1 MKMEHIET
9 LIQRYLEGK
18 TSVAEEQE
26 LRMFFQSADVPQELK
41 KYASLFTWQD
51 NGDDIGADLD
61 DIFAQSVSELES
73 KSIVKQPLMG
83 RRIWWSV
90 AACIAVVVSVTLFL
104 NHEDNDTIANRP
116 IAQRSVDKTN
126 HTDAPVAPMD
136 KTKPMME
143 ATKAHSP
150 AGVVEKVVSTAPISH
165 TPETAVPC
173 EDTNSD
179 PQVAYEEAQKALML
193 LSDNLNKGFEAI
205 ENANIS
211 NS

>member
-73 KSIVKQPLMG
+73 EPIVKQPLMG

-173 EDTNSD
+173 EETYSD

>member
-1 MKMEHIET
+1 MEHIET

-61 DIFAQSVSELES
+61 DIFAQSVSELEPEP
-73 KSIVKQPLMG
+73 IVKQPLMG

-173 EDTNSD
+173 EDTYSD
-179 PQVAYEEAQKALML
+179 PQVAYEETQKALML

>member
-1 MKMEHIET
+1 MEHIET

-26 LRMFFQSADVPQELK
+26 LRMFFQSADVSQELK

-73 KSIVKQPLMG
+73 EPIVKQPLMG

-173 EDTNSD
+173 EDTYSD
-179 PQVAYEEAQKALML
+179 SQVAYEEAQKALML

>member
-1 MKMEHIET
+1 MEHTET

-51 NGDDIGADLD
+51 NGDDMGADLD

-73 KSIVKQPLMG
+73 EPIVKRPLMG
-83 RRIWWSV
+83 RRIWWAV
-90 AACIAVVVSVTLFL
+90 AACIAVVASATLFL

-116 IAQRSVDKTN
+116 IAQRSVEKTN
-126 HTDAPVAPMD
+126 HTDAPVAPTD

-143 ATKAHSP
+143 ATKAQSP

-173 EDTNSD
+173 EDTYSD

>member
-51 NGDDIGADLD
+51 NGDDMGADLD

-73 KSIVKQPLMG
+73 EPIVKQPLMG

-126 HTDAPVAPMD
+126 HTDAPVAPID

-173 EDTNSD
+173 EDTYSD
-179 PQVAYEEAQKALML
+179 PQVAYEEAQKAMML

>member
-1 MKMEHIET
+1 MEHIET

-26 LRMFFQSADVPQELK
+26 LRMFFQSADVPQEPK

-73 KSIVKQPLMG
+73 EPIVKQPLMG

-173 EDTNSD
+173 EDTYSD

>member
-73 KSIVKQPLMG
+73 EPIVKQPLMG

-104 NHEDNDTIANRP
+104 NHEDNDTIANRS

-150 AGVVEKVVSTAPISH
+150 AGIVEKVVSTAPISH

-173 EDTNSD
+173 EETYSD

>member
-1 MKMEHIET
+1 MEHIET

-51 NGDDIGADLD
+51 NDDDIGADLD

-73 KSIVKQPLMG
+73 EPIVKQPLMG

-104 NHEDNDTIANRP
+104 NNEDNDTIANRP

-150 AGVVEKVVSTAPISH
+150 AGIVEKVVSTAPISH

-173 EDTNSD
+173 EETYSD

>member
-1 MKMEHIET
+1 MEHIET

-26 LRMFFQSADVPQELK
+26 LRMFFQSAEVPQELK

-51 NGDDIGADLD
+51 NGDDMGADLD

-73 KSIVKQPLMG
+73 EPIVKQPLMG

-116 IAQRSVDKTN
+116 IAQRSFDKTN
-126 HTDAPVAPMD
+126 HTDAPVVPID
-136 KTKPMME
+136 KTKPIME

-173 EDTNSD
+173 EDTYSD

>member
-26 LRMFFQSADVPQELK
+26 LRMFFQSADVPQELN

-51 NGDDIGADLD
+51 NGDDMGADLD

-73 KSIVKQPLMG
+73 EPIVKQPLMG

-90 AACIAVVVSVTLFL
+90 AACIAVVVSTTLLL

-136 KTKPMME
+136 KTKPIME

-173 EDTNSD
+173 EDTYSD

>member
-1 MKMEHIET
+1 MEHIET

-51 NGDDIGADLD
+51 NGDEMGADLD

-73 KSIVKQPLMG
+73 EPIVKQPLMG
-83 RRIWWSV
+83 RRIWWAV
-90 AACIAVVVSVTLFL
+90 AACIAVVASATLFL
-104 NHEDNDTIANRP
+104 NYEDNDTIANRP

-126 HTDAPVAPMD
+126 HTDAPVAPMN

-143 ATKAHSP
+143 ATKAQSP
-150 AGVVEKVVSTAPISH
+150 AGVVEKVVPTASVSH

-173 EDTNSD
+173 EDTYSD

>member
-1 MKMEHIET
+1 
-9 LIQRYLEGK
+9 
-18 TSVAEEQE
+18 
-26 LRMFFQSADVPQELK
+26 MFFQSADVPQELK

-73 KSIVKQPLMG
+73 EPIVKQPLMG

-173 EDTNSD
+173 EDTYSD
-179 PQVAYEEAQKALML
+179 PQVAYEDAQKALML

>member
-1 MKMEHIET
+1 MEHIET

-51 NGDDIGADLD
+51 NGDDMGADLD

-73 KSIVKQPLMG
+73 EPIVKQPLMG

-90 AACIAVVVSVTLFL
+90 AACIAVVVSATLFL

-136 KTKPMME
+136 KTKPIME

-173 EDTNSD
+173 EDTYSD
-179 PQVAYEEAQKALML
+179 PQVACEEAQKALML

>member
-73 KSIVKQPLMG
+73 EPIVKQPLMG

-173 EDTNSD
+173 EDTYSD

>member
-26 LRMFFQSADVPQELK
+26 LRMFFQSADVPQELN

-51 NGDDIGADLD
+51 NGDDMGADLD

-73 KSIVKQPLMG
+73 EPIVKQPLMG

-90 AACIAVVVSVTLFL
+90 AACIAVVVSTTLLL

-136 KTKPMME
+136 KTKPIME

-173 EDTNSD
+173 EDTYSD
-179 PQVAYEEAQKALML
+179 PQVAYEEAQKVLML

>member
-1 MKMEHIET
+1 MEHIET

-41 KYASLFTWQD
+41 KYALLFTWQD
-51 NGDDIGADLD
+51 NGDDMGAGLD

-73 KSIVKQPLMG
+73 EPIVKQPLMG
-83 RRIWWSV
+83 RRIWWAV
-90 AACIAVVVSVTLFL
+90 AACIAVVVSATLLL

-165 TPETAVPC
+165 TPEIAVPC
-173 EDTNSD
+173 EDTYSD

>member
-1 MKMEHIET
+1 MEHIET

-73 KSIVKQPLMG
+73 EPIVKQPLMD

-150 AGVVEKVVSTAPISH
+150 AGIVEKVVSTAPISH

-173 EDTNSD
+173 EETYSD

>member
-173 EDTNSD
+173 EDTYSD

-193 LSDNLNKGFEAI
+193 LTDNLNKGFEAI

>member
-173 EDTNSD
+173 EDTYSD

>member
-1 MKMEHIET
+1 MEHIET

-51 NGDDIGADLD
+51 NGDDMGADLY

-73 KSIVKQPLMG
+73 EPIVKQPLMG

-150 AGVVEKVVSTAPISH
+150 AGIVEKVVSTAPISH

-173 EDTNSD
+173 EETYSD

>member
-1 MKMEHIET
+1 MEHIET

-173 EDTNSD
+173 EDTYSD
-179 PQVAYEEAQKALML
+179 PQVAHEEAQKALML

>member
-1 MKMEHIET
+1 MEHIDT

-51 NGDDIGADLD
+51 SGDDMGADLD

-73 KSIVKQPLMG
+73 EPIVKQPLMG

-116 IAQRSVDKTN
+116 IAQRSFDKTN

-150 AGVVEKVVSTAPISH
+150 AGIVEKVVSTAPISH

-173 EDTNSD
+173 EDTYSD

>member
-1 MKMEHIET
+1 MEHIET

-51 NGDDIGADLD
+51 NGDDMGADLY

-73 KSIVKQPLMG
+73 EPIVKQPLMG

-126 HTDAPVAPMD
+126 HTDAPVVPID
-136 KTKPMME
+136 KTKPIME

-173 EDTNSD
+173 EDTYSD
-179 PQVAYEEAQKALML
+179 PQVACEEAQKALML

>member
-1 MKMEHIET
+1 MEHIET

-51 NGDDIGADLD
+51 NGDDMGADLD

-73 KSIVKQPLMG
+73 EPIVKQLFMG

-136 KTKPMME
+136 KTKPIME

-173 EDTNSD
+173 EDTYSD

>member
-1 MKMEHIET
+1 MEHIET

-18 TSVAEEQE
+18 TSVAEEQK

-51 NGDDIGADLD
+51 NGDEMGVDLD

-73 KSIVKQPLMG
+73 EPIVKQPLMG

-136 KTKPMME
+136 KTKPIME

-173 EDTNSD
+173 EDTYSD
-179 PQVAYEEAQKALML
+179 PQVACEEAQKALML

>member
-73 KSIVKQPLMG
+73 EPIVKQPLMG

-136 KTKPMME
+136 
-143 ATKAHSP
+143 
-150 AGVVEKVVSTAPISH
+150 
-165 TPETAVPC
+165 
-173 EDTNSD
+173 
-179 PQVAYEEAQKALML
+179 
-193 LSDNLNKGFEAI
+193 LSLI
-205 ENANIS
+205 HI
-211 NS
+211 

>member
-51 NGDDIGADLD
+51 NGDDMGADLY

-73 KSIVKQPLMG
+73 EPIVKQPLMG

-150 AGVVEKVVSTAPISH
+150 AGIVEKVVSTAPISH

-173 EDTNSD
+173 EETYSD

>member
-1 MKMEHIET
+1 MEHIET

-73 KSIVKQPLMG
+73 EPIVKQPLMG

-126 HTDAPVAPMD
+126 HTDAPVAPID
-136 KTKPMME
+136 KTKLIME

-173 EDTNSD
+173 EDTCSD